1 MTMHLLKLSS
11 HSLRSA
17 AKQKHRKN
25 FISEEWFAAC
35 LSDLSLNPQLVFI
48 SSPEIL
54 QNCLRTG
61 WLKVW

>member
-1 MTMHLLKLSS
+1 MHLLRLSF
-11 HSLRSA
+11 HCIRST
-17 AKQKHRKN
+17 AKQKHKKN
-25 FISEEWFAAC
+25 FISEEWFTAG

-48 SSPEIL
+48 SSLEIL